1 MSYSDVFPVQSEW
14 LCVMEARAA
23 SLPVGVI
30 HPSHATA
37 ALYCDRIFT
46 TVLKQFSTD

>member
-1 MSYSDVFPVQSEW
+1 
-14 LCVMEARAA
+14 MEARAA

-30 HPSHATA
+30 HPPHAAAA

-46 TVLKQFSTD
+46 TVLK